1 MRSNY
6 HTHSRF
12 CDGKGEPREYV
23 EFALANGFTAL
34 GFSGHAPLP
43 FNNTFSIHNEDYLAY
58 CNEVR
63 KLQEEYRGRIDILLG
78 LEIDYVP
85 GVNEDFQPLIKKGRL
100 DYFIGGVHLVTDPDD
115 TPWLCSHHD
124 EAAQRIWFI
133 DGPRQET
140 YDEGLQRVFHGD
152 IRRGVTAFFH
162 QTNAMIESQRP
173 TIVAHFNKIVMHNRD
188 RYFSEHDKWYL
199 DLVYETIELIRET
212 GCIAEVNTRGIYKKR
227 HDDYYPSRE
236 LLCHMNEL
244 HIPVIV
250 STDAHAPEDL
260 LRTEGAYEF
269 LNEIQYH
276 NIVRELLIP

>member
-1 MRSNY
+1 MLSNY
-6 HTHSRF
+6 HTHSRY
-12 CDGKGEPREYV
+12 CDGKGELREYV
-23 EFALANGFTAL
+23 ELALANGFTAL

-43 FNNTFSIHNEDYLAY
+43 FKNTFSIHDEDYLAY

-63 KLQEEYRGRIDILLG
+63 ALKEEYRGRIDIRLG

-85 GVNEDFQPLIKKGRL
+85 GINDDFRSLIQQGGL
-100 DYFIGGVHLVTDPDD
+100 DYCIGGVHLVTDPDD
-115 TPWLCSHHD
+115 TEWLRNHHSD
-124 EAAQRIWFI
+124 AAQRIWFI

-162 QTNAMIESQRP
+162 QSNAMIESQRP
-173 TIVAHFNKIVMHNRD
+173 TIIAHFNKIVMHNRN
-188 RYFSEHDKWYL
+188 RYFLEHDKWYL

-236 LLCHMNEL
+236 LLRYMNEKR
-244 HIPVIV
+244 IPVIV
-250 STDAHAPEDL
+250 STDAHCPEDL
-260 LRTEGAYEF
+260 L
-269 LNEIQYH
+269 
-276 NIVRELLIP
+276 

>member
-6 HTHSRF
+6 HTHSCY
-12 CDGKGEPREYV
+12 CDGKGQPREYV
-23 EFALANGFTAL
+23 QFALANGFTAL

-43 FNNTFSIHNEDYLAY
+43 FSNTFYIHNEDYLAD
-58 CNEVR
+58 CNDVR
-63 KLQEEYRGRIDILLG
+63 ALKEEYRGRIDILLG

-85 GVNEDFQPLIKKGRL
+85 GVNDDFRPLIQQGGL

-115 TPWLCSHHD
+115 TPWLRSHPS

-152 IRRGVTAFFH
+152 IRRGVTSFFH
-162 QTNAMIESQRP
+162 QTNPIIESQRP

-236 LLCHMNEL
+236 LLRHMNEKN
-244 HIPVIV
+244 IPVIV
-250 STDAHAPEDL
+250 STDAHCPDDL
-260 LRTEGAYEF
+260 LRTEGAEAF
-269 LNEIQYH
+269 LRGIHYKNVIC
-276 NIVRELLIP
+276 ELY

>member
-1 MRSNY
+1 MLSNY

-12 CDGKGEPREYV
+12 CDGKGELRDYAEL
-23 EFALANGFTAL
+23 ALAHGFTAL

-43 FNNTFSIHNEDYLAY
+43 FKNSFSIPDKDYPAY
-58 CNEVR
+58 CDGVR
-63 KLQEEYRGRIDILLG
+63 ALKEEYRSRLDIRLG

-85 GVNEDFQPLIKKGRL
+85 GVCDNFRPLIEQGGL
-100 DYFIGGVHLVTDPDD
+100 DYCIGGVHLVTHPDD
-115 TPWLCSHHD
+115 TAWLRSYPE

-133 DGPRQET
+133 DGPHHET

-162 QTNAMIESQRP
+162 QSNAMIESQRP

-199 DLVYETIELIRET
+199 DLVHETIALIREV

-227 HDDYYPSRE
+227 HNDFYPSRE
-236 LLCHMNEL
+236 LLQYMNTL
-244 HIPVIV
+244 GIPVIV
-250 STDAHAPEDL
+250 STDAHCPDDL
-260 LRTEGAYEF
+260 LRTEGAFEF
-269 LNEIQYH
+269 LHEINYR
-276 NIVRELLIP
+276 NIVHTLA